1 MNCPCGSEKT
11 LANCC
16 EPFLSGKSLPRTAEE
31 LMRSRYTAYTRGDL
45 VYLKKTSESP
55 SGFDAAAAKK
65 WANQAE
71 WKTLK
76 ILSTEAGAAEDSKG
90 KVEFIASYVQEGE
103 EIEHHEVSR
112 FRKNRHGEWR
122 FVDGDAHTHKGG
134 EAHHHHH
141 ARPETVAPK
150 VGRNDPCSCGSGKK
164 YKKCCGA

>member
-1 MNCPCGSEKT
+1 MR
-11 LANCC
+11 
-16 EPFLSGKSLPRTAEE
+16 PR
-31 LMRSRYTAYTRGDL
+31 
-45 VYLKKTSESP
+45 P
-55 SGFDAAAAKK
+55 KK

-150 VGRNDPCSCGSGKK
+150 VGRNDPCPCGSGKK